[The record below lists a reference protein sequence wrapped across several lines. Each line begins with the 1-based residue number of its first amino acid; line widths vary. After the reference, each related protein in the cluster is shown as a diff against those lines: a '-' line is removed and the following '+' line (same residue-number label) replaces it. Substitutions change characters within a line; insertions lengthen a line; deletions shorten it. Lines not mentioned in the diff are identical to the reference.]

1 MNRRDSSEVF
11 LWAAAAAVIGTAVL
25 SASMVNSE
33 DVPGAPIS
41 PAATIDGFT
50 VTATVTA
57 DPVKHTATAVFSV
70 PPAIPGN
77 AATLSLNVEL
87 LKREYK
93 GDPASRLMNPNDFV
107 STTVDEATVNVR
119 TDGSKP
125 GEERWTVEI
134 PKPEGLPFMTSY
146 QVAVRQG
153 DDKVVL
159 CGFGPVNVWPE
170 ATNTMQAVVVD
181 TPAAAA
187 PVSR

>member
-1 MNRRDSSEVF
+1 MNRRDCNEVF
-11 LWAAAAAVIGTAVL
+11 LWAATAAVIGAAIM

-33 DVPGAPIS
+33 DVPGPPIA

-50 VTATVTA
+50 VTATVTT
-57 DPVKHTATAVFSV
+57 DPAKHTATAVFSV
-70 PPAIPGN
+70 PPRMSGKS
-77 AATLSLNVEL
+77 ATLSLNVEL

-93 GDPASRLMNPNDFV
+93 GNQASRVMNPNDFV
-107 STTVDEATVNVR
+107 STTIGEATVNVR
-119 TDGSKP
+119 TDGNKP
-125 GEERWTVEI
+125 GEGRWTVEI
-134 PKPEGLPFMTSY
+134 PKPEGLLFMTSY

-170 ATNTMQAVVVD
+170 ATKPMQAVVVD